1 MLRLDDAGP
10 RPPVIEQM
18 RYRAAVVRA
27 ACPELLVDTDDWC
40 VPDLATWRA
49 YLRDKISLGVPAL
62 YYVSHL
68 DATNERLTGEDY
80 AALAESWAAYRETR
94 R

>member
-1 MLRLDDAGP
+1 
-10 RPPVIEQM
+10 M

-40 VPDLATWRA
+40 VPDLETWRA
-49 YLRDKISLGVPAL
+49 YLREKTDLGVPAL
-62 YYVSHL
+62 YYVGHL
-68 DATNERLTGEDY
+68 DATGETLTDEDY
-80 AALAESWAAYRETR
+80 AALAESWAAYRAGR